1 MSSNLQSLL
10 EMGFSKQL
18 AEKAIQET
26 GDQNIE
32 AAMDWLIVN
41 SEKYD
46 QQLDNSQP
54 KTEECAASEAEV
66 SRTEAASTAKSIKC
80 DECNRL
86 FSSSSEVEFHAAKTG
101 HSQFSESTDEK
112 KPLTEEEKKEQLRK
126 VEELMKLKRKERE
139 EKEKAEQLEQEKR
152 RIQSGKEL
160 LSIKKK
166 FEEDEM
172 RKIAEERRREKE
184 EEKKARQRVKEQ
196 IEQDKLARKQKAG
209 NLASTPVVVPPAQP
223 SVPASPSQPKDY
235 KETRIQIRL
244 ATKWLYYD
252 TNFGAKEQLA
262 SVRLFIQMN
271 RTDLVAGVS
280 EPFRIQTNFPR
291 KVFTEEEYE
300 KPLDILGLVP
310 SAVLMVSKAK
320 EKKSEVS
327 TQNPHHVTKPG
338 LLPFV
343 FLQ

>member
-10 EMGFSKQL
+10 EMGFSQQL

-32 AAMDWLIVN
+32 VAMDWLIVN
-41 SEKYD
+41 SEKYS
-46 QQLDNSQP
+46 QQLDNTQP
-54 KTEECAASEAEV
+54 KTEECAANEAEV
-66 SRTEAASTAKSIKC
+66 SRTETASTAKSIKC

-86 FSSSSEVEFHAAKTG
+86 FSSSSEIEFHAAKTG

-166 FEEDEM
+166 FEEDEI

-209 NLASTPVVVPPAQP
+209 NLAITPVVIPPVQP
-223 SVPASPSQPKDY
+223 SVPVTPSQPKDY

-244 ATKWLYYD
+244 PNGSTM
-252 TNFGAKEQLA
+252 TQTFGAKEQLA

-291 KVFTEEEYE
+291 KIFTEEEYE

-310 SAVLMVSKAK
+310 SAVLMVSKA
-320 EKKSEVS
+320 
-327 TQNPHHVTKPG
+327 
-338 LLPFV
+338 
-343 FLQ
+343 